1 MLNKRALFFIAKI
14 TLIYLSFLIFGCAN
28 RQPPQGGPKDH
39 DPPKLLKAN
48 PPNMTR
54 NFKAKVIQLDF
65 DEYFKLNNPFTE
77 ISISPT
83 PAKLPEY
90 KSRQKSIIV
99 TLKDSLEKNTT
110 YVINFGKAIADVN
123 EGNVL
128 KNFTYVFSTGI
139 HIDSLSVSGRVIN
152 NATGEREKDVTVML
166 FTLKQDS
173 LLFGKKRPTIFTTTD
188 TSGNFSLDNL
198 HADDYRIYALK
209 ETNGGDKIYNNDKE
223 LIAFDKNIVHL
234 TTDISGIQL
243 KLFKATPEKFRLVDK
258 RVDLDGK
265 MFFTFNK
272 SLDAPSLKITYPP
285 DFDQYKIV
293 DFSKTKDTATLFMNN
308 MDFDSLRVSF
318 LDKGKPLDTVY
329 MKKGK
334 KESFTRVPYFTYNIN
349 SDSRLK
355 PGTDLIIKGN
365 FPIETFDQSLI
376 NLKEDSTDVSNFTIQ
391 KDTGDTRNF
400 ILKYRWKQTVNYTLI
415 LNEGAFTDIY
425 GDKNKRLPGRRFTID
440 KPENYSLLTL
450 KVTVPDTGKS
460 FIVQLLNSKKEIMRS
475 DVITK
480 NTSLDYKN
488 YLTDKYSV
496 SVVYDDNKNG
506 KWDSGNVKLKSQPEN
521 IWADPEIITLRPNWE
536 QETPISIPKEP
547 VTP

>member
-1 MLNKRALFFIAKI
+1 
-14 TLIYLSFLIFGCAN
+14 
-28 RQPPQGGPKDH
+28 
-39 DPPKLLKAN
+39 
-48 PPNMTR
+48 MTR

-90 KSRQKSIIV
+90 KVRQKSIIV

-123 EGNVL
+123 EGNIL

-139 HIDSLSVSGRVIN
+139 HIDSLSISGRVLN

-173 LLFGKKRPTIFTTTD
+173 LRFGKKRPTIFTTTD
-188 TSGNFSLDNL
+188 TSGNFSLENL
-198 HADDYRIYALK
+198 HPDDYRIYALK
-209 ETNGGDKIYNNDKE
+209 EPNSPVKIYNNDKD
-223 LIAFDKNIVHL
+223 LIAFDKKIIHL
-234 TTDISGIQL
+234 TTDISDIKL

-258 RVDLDGK
+258 RVELDGK

-272 SLDAPSLKITYPP
+272 SLDRPSLKITYPP

-293 DFSKTKDTATLFMNN
+293 DFSKTKDTATLFMKN

-318 LDKGKPLDTVY
+318 LDNGKPLDTVY
-329 MKKGK
+329 LRKGR
-334 KESFTRVPYFTYNIN
+334 KESFTRVPYFTYNIS
-349 SDSRLK
+349 SDFKLK
-355 PGTDLIIKGN
+355 PGTDLIMKAN
-365 FPIETFDQSLI
+365 FPMENFDQSLI
-376 NLKEDSTDVSNFTIQ
+376 NLKEDSTDVSNFTVQ
-391 KDTGDTRNF
+391 KDTGTTKTF
-400 ILKYRWKQTVNYTLI
+400 TLKYRWKQTVNYTLI

-425 GDKNKRLPGRRFTID
+425 GDKNKRLLRKFTID

-460 FIVQLLNSKKEIMRS
+460 YIVQLLDNRKVILRS

-480 NTSLDYKN
+480 NTSLVYKN

-506 KWDSGNVKLKSQPEN
+506 KWDSGNVRLKLQPEN

-536 QETPISIPKEP
+536 QETPVAIPAEP
-547 VTP
+547 ITP

>member
-1 MLNKRALFFIAKI
+1 MLNKRALFFLTKI
-14 TLIYLSFLIFGCAN
+14 TLISLTFLIFGCAN

-90 KSRQKSIIV
+90 KVRQKSIIV

-123 EGNVL
+123 EGNIL

-139 HIDSLSVSGRVIN
+139 HIDSLSISGRVLN

-173 LLFGKKRPTIFTTTD
+173 LRFGKKRPTIFTTTD
-188 TSGNFSLDNL
+188 TSGNFSLENL
-198 HADDYRIYALK
+198 HPDDYRIYALK
-209 ETNGGDKIYNNDKE
+209 EPNSPVKIYNNDKD
-223 LIAFDKNIVHL
+223 LIAFDKKIIHL
-234 TTDISGIQL
+234 TTDISDIKL

-258 RVDLDGK
+258 RVELDGK

-272 SLDAPSLKITYPP
+272 SLDRPSLKITYPP

-293 DFSKTKDTATLFMNN
+293 DFSKTKDTATLFMKN

-318 LDKGKPLDTVY
+318 LDNGKPLDTVY
-329 MKKGK
+329 LRKGR
-334 KESFTRVPYFTYNIN
+334 KESFTRVPYFTYNIS
-349 SDSRLK
+349 SDFKLK
-355 PGTDLIIKGN
+355 PGTDLIMKAN
-365 FPIETFDQSLI
+365 FPMENFDQSLI
-376 NLKEDSTDVSNFTIQ
+376 NLKEDSTDVSNFTVQ
-391 KDTGDTRNF
+391 KDTGTTKTF
-400 ILKYRWKQTVNYTLI
+400 TLKYRWKQTVNYTLI

-425 GDKNKRLPGRRFTID
+425 GDKNKRLLRKFTID

-460 FIVQLLNSKKEIMRS
+460 YIVQLLDNRKVILRS

-480 NTSLDYKN
+480 NTSLVYKN

-506 KWDSGNVKLKSQPEN
+506 KWDSGNVRLKLQPEN

-536 QETPISIPKEP
+536 QETPVAIPAEP
-547 VTP
+547 ITP

>member
-1 MLNKRALFFIAKI
+1 MLNKRALFFLTKI
-14 TLIYLSFLIFGCAN
+14 TLLSLTFLIFGCAN

-90 KSRQKSIIV
+90 KVRQKSIIV

-123 EGNVL
+123 EGNIL

-139 HIDSLSVSGRVIN
+139 HIDSLSISGRVLN

-173 LLFGKKRPTIFTTTD
+173 LRFGKKRPTIFTTTD
-188 TSGNFSLDNL
+188 TSGNFSLENL
-198 HADDYRIYALK
+198 HPDDYRIYALK
-209 ETNGGDKIYNNDKE
+209 EPNSPVKIYNNDKD
-223 LIAFDKNIVHL
+223 LIAFDKKIIHL
-234 TTDISGIQL
+234 TTDISDIKL

-258 RVDLDGK
+258 RVELDGK

-272 SLDAPSLKITYPP
+272 SLDRPSLKITYPP

-293 DFSKTKDTATLFMNN
+293 DFSKTKDTATLFMKN

-318 LDKGKPLDTVY
+318 LDNGKPLDTVY
-329 MKKGK
+329 LRKGR
-334 KESFTRVPYFTYNIN
+334 KESFTRVPYFTYNIS
-349 SDSRLK
+349 SDFKLK
-355 PGTDLIIKGN
+355 PGTDLIMKAN
-365 FPIETFDQSLI
+365 FPMENFDQSLI
-376 NLKEDSTDVSNFTIQ
+376 NLKEDSTDVSNFTVQ
-391 KDTGDTRNF
+391 KDTGTTKTF
-400 ILKYRWKQTVNYTLI
+400 TLKYRWKQTVNYTLI

-425 GDKNKRLPGRRFTID
+425 GDKNKRLLRKFTID

-460 FIVQLLNSKKEIMRS
+460 YIVQLLDNRKVILRS

-480 NTSLDYKN
+480 NTSLVYKN

-506 KWDSGNVKLKSQPEN
+506 KWDSGNVRLKLQPEN

-536 QETPISIPKEP
+536 QETPVAIPAEP
-547 VTP
+547 ITP